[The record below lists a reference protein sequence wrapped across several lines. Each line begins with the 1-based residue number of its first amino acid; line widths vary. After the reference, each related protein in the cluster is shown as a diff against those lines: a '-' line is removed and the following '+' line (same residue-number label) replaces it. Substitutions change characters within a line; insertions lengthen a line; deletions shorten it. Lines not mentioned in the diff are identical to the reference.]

1 MFLHCVPDAFRPLG
15 SKIEEIDHCFERADW
30 QRRSVHDYVVLHSQR
45 FVCAQAANFAR
56 LPEAE
61 RRVLI
66 NRAIVGSLRYLARRY
81 GRPEPI
87 ISEVTVRSLPGGGSV
102 MVKGSEKPLREEWG
116 GDGRTLEGALREAKA
131 LKDPVYIASVSQ
143 AIAVEK
149 LKRKWAKMGVVF
161 EEVSREEWEAEQRQS
176 AQKPR
181 RKAAGQ

>member
-1 MFLHCVPDAFRPLG
+1 
-15 SKIEEIDHCFERADW
+15 
-30 QRRSVHDYVVLHSQR
+30 
-45 FVCAQAANFAR
+45 
-56 LPEAE
+56 
-61 RRVLI
+61 
-66 NRAIVGSLRYLARRY
+66 
-81 GRPEPI
+81 
-87 ISEVTVRSLPGGGSV
+87 